1 AARPRDRA
9 ARPRS
14 RSDQSGCTRL
24 TFALE
29 LLITFHCVDDEA
41 GDDAVR
47 SLTLNTPAIGGDFFS
62 GSLNASGELAGTFS
76 QGPVTVPLTFQR
88 ARK

>member
-1 AARPRDRA
+1 
-9 ARPRS
+9 
-14 RSDQSGCTRL
+14 
-24 TFALE
+24 
-29 LLITFHCVDDEA
+29 VDDES